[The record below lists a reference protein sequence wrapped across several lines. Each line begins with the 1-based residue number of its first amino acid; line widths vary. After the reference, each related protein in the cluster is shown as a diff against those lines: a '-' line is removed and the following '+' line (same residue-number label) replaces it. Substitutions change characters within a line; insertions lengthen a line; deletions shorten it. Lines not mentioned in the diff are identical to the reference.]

1 MATNNSDYQGKWH
14 IYEMAMWD
22 EDYFNMM
29 VQAYIE
35 IKSNNLGY
43 FQFGLVE
50 GQLDGKVVEYSG
62 ETRFEF
68 TWDGYDENDPMNGS
82 GWLKFVNADT
92 IEGEIR
98 LHLGDDSTFK
108 ARKA

>member
-1 MATNNSDYQGKWH
+1 MTTNNSDYQGKWH
-14 IYEMAMWD
+14 IYEMEMWD
-22 EDYFNMM
+22 EDYFNMT

-35 IKSNNLGY
+35 IKPDNLGY

-50 GQLDGKVVEYSG
+50 GQIDGKVVEYPD

-68 TWDGYDENDPMNGS
+68 TWDGYDENDPMNGN
-82 GWLKFVNADT
+82 GWIKLVNADT
-92 IEGEIR
+92 IEGEFR

>member
-1 MATNNSDYQGKWH
+1 MTANNSDFYGKWH
-14 IYEMAMWD
+14 IYEMDMWD

-35 IKSNNLGY
+35 INPDNLGY

-50 GQLDGKVVEYSG
+50 GQIHGKVVEYPG

-68 TWDGYDENDPMNGS
+68 TWDGYDENDPVNGS
-82 GWLKFVNADT
+82 GWIKLVNTDT
-92 IEGEIR
+92 IEGQFR
-98 LHLGDDSTFK
+98 FHLGDDSMFK
-108 ARKA
+108 AGKA

>member
-1 MATNNSDYQGKWH
+1 MTTDSSAFQGKWH
-14 IYEMAMWD
+14 IYDMEGWD
-22 EDYFNMM
+22 EAYFNMM

-35 IKSNNLGY
+35 IKPDNLGY

-50 GQLDGKVVEYSG
+50 GQIDGKVVDYTD

-82 GWLKFVNADT
+82 GWIKLKDPDT
-92 IEGEIR
+92 IEGEFR
-98 LHLGDDSTFK
+98 LHLGDDSTFLAK
-108 ARKA
+108 RA

>member
-1 MATNNSDYQGKWH
+1 M
-14 IYEMAMWD
+14 EMWD
-22 EDYFNMM
+22 AAYFNMM

-35 IKSNNLGY
+35 IKPDNLGY

-50 GQLDGKVVEYSG
+50 GQLDGQVVEYTN

-82 GWLKFVNADT
+82 GWIKLTDPDT
-92 IEGEIR
+92 IEGEFR
-98 LHLGDDSTFK
+98 LHLGDDSTFLAK
-108 ARKA
+108 RA